1 MHHPKG
7 SPRQQYRQHE
17 LDRVASSAS
26 LAESFQHLR
35 SLTVELAHF
44 RPERPRKDS
53 QVRYSVNLEK
63 AKSIFLFS
71 CPNDQCVGGD
81 FDLTIEVAR
90 AITTQAQSVDGELT
104 CQGWRNAAM
113 IDKVRCH
120 NVLRDQ
126 FTVGYK

>member
-1 MHHPKG
+1 MHHPKD

-17 LDRVASSAS
+17 IQRIESSAS
-26 LAESFQHLR
+26 LAQSFQQLR

-53 QVRYSVNLEK
+53 QIKYSVNLEK
-63 AKSIFLFS
+63 AKSIFRFS

-81 FDLTIEVAR
+81 FDLSVEVAR
-90 AITTQAQSVDGELT
+90 AIGVQAETVAGEVV
-104 CQGWRNAAM
+104 CQGWRNKAM

-120 NVLRDQ
+120 NVLRYK
-126 FTVGYK
+126 FTVGY